1 MQAAEFAATL
11 KALQTGHRLQCG
23 EDPYAA
29 VQALDETLASL
40 QKLQADLKR
49 TKEYR
54 AAEEA
59 QKQSD
64 ASDRVRRLTGELAKA
79 QVAAEAMLGYPL
91 TSAHYRSGGGNFSCD
106 SLYQLLPEGYVHH
119 HIFDHNVRR
128 LQLQLAN
135 QEAQLDRIR
144 GELGASELTPAPPF
158 LRGDLKQALEAKQGE
173 LHLATAQVR
182 CVRSQL
188 LSYMAT
194 HTPMR
199 DTRFGEK
206 LAVHLDAM
214 LNAYVALH
222 AP

>member
-1 MQAAEFAATL
+1 LQAAEFAATL

-29 VQALDETLASL
+29 VQALDETLTSL

-64 ASDRVRRLTGELAKA
+64 ASDRVRRLTEELEKA
-79 QVAAEAMLGYPL
+79 QAAAEAMLGYSL
-91 TSAHYRSGGGNFSCD
+91 NSEHYFSSGNYGD
-106 SLYQLLPEGYVHH
+106 SLYNLLPKGYVHQKM
-119 HIFDHNVRR
+119 FDHNIQH
-128 LQLQLAN
+128 LKSQLAN
-135 QEAQLDRIR
+135 QEARLDQIK
-144 GELGASELTPAPPF
+144 GELGPSELTPAPPF
-158 LRGDLKQALEAKQGE
+158 LREDLKQALEAKQGQ
-173 LHLATAQVR
+173 LRTATTNVHFA
-182 CVRSQL
+182 RSRL

-194 HTPMR
+194 HKPMR
-199 DTRFGEK
+199 DARFGET
-206 LAVHLDAM
+206 LAGHLDAM
-214 LNAYVALH
+214 LDAYVALH

>member
-11 KALQTGHRLQCG
+11 KALQTGHRLQSG

-29 VQALDETLASL
+29 VQALEETLASL

-59 QKQSD
+59 QRQSD
-64 ASDRVRRLTGELAKA
+64 ASDRVRRLTEKLEKA
-79 QVAAEAMLGYPL
+79 QAAAEAMLGYPL
-91 TSAHYRSGGGNFSCD
+91 TSAHYCSSGG
-106 SLYQLLPEGYVHH
+106 LYHLLPEGYVHQQM
-119 HIFDHNVRR
+119 FDHQVK
-128 LQLQLAN
+128 QLQSQLSK
-135 QEAQLDRIR
+135 QEAQLDKLR
-144 GELGASELTPAPPF
+144 GELGAAELTPAPPF
-158 LRGDLKQALEAKQGE
+158 LRGDLKQALEAKQE
-173 LHLATAQVR
+173 QLRSATFQVQ
-182 CVRSQL
+182 CVRAQL

-194 HTPMR
+194 HKPMR
-199 DTRFGEK
+199 DARFGEK

-214 LNAYVALH
+214 LDAYVALH

>member
-40 QKLQADLKR
+40 QKLHADLKR

-64 ASDRVRRLTGELAKA
+64 ASDRVRRFTEKLEKA
-79 QVAAEAMLGYPL
+79 QAAAEAMLGYPL
-91 TSAHYRSGGGNFSCD
+91 TNAHYRSSGG
-106 SLYQLLPEGYVHH
+106 LYHLLPEGYVHH
-119 HIFDHNVRR
+119 QTFDYQVKQFQGH
-128 LQLQLAN
+128 LAN
-135 QEAQLDRIR
+135 QEARLDKIK
-144 GELGASELTPAPPF
+144 GELGAAELTPTPPF
-158 LRGDLKQALEAKQGE
+158 LRGDLKQALEAKQAE
-173 LHLATAQVR
+173 LHSATAQVH
-182 CVRSQL
+182 CARSQL
-188 LSYMAT
+188 LGYLAT
-194 HTPMR
+194 HKPMR
-199 DTRFGEK
+199 DTRFGET
-206 LAVHLDAM
+206 LAGHLDAM
-214 LNAYVALH
+214 LEAYVALR

>member
-64 ASDRVRRLTGELAKA
+64 ASDRVRRLTEELEKA
-79 QVAAEAMLGYPL
+79 QAAAEAMLGYPL
-91 TSAHYRSGGGNFSCD
+91 TSAHYRSSGNFDD
-106 SLYQLLPEGYVHH
+106 SLYHLLPEGYVHH
-119 HIFDHNVRR
+119 QKFDCAVQR
-128 LQLQLAN
+128 LKQQLAN
-135 QEAQLDRIR
+135 QEARLDKIR

-158 LRGDLKQALEAKQGE
+158 LRGDLKQALEAKQAE
-173 LHLATAQVR
+173 LHSATVQVR
-182 CVRSQL
+182 CARSQL
-188 LSYMAT
+188 LGFMAT
-194 HTPMR
+194 HKPMR
-199 DTRFGEK
+199 DARFGET
-206 LAVHLDAM
+206 LAGHLDAM
-214 LNAYVALH
+214 LDAYVALH

>member
-64 ASDRVRRLTGELAKA
+64 ASDRVRRLTEELEKA
-79 QVAAEAMLGYPL
+79 QAAAEAMLGYPL
-91 TSAHYRSGGGNFSCD
+91 TSMHYGSSNG
-106 SLYQLLPEGYVHH
+106 LYHLLPEGYVHPQM
-119 HIFDHNVRR
+119 FDHQVK
-128 LQLQLAN
+128 QLQSHLSN
-135 QEAQLDRIR
+135 QEARLDKLR

-158 LRGDLKQALEAKQGE
+158 LRGDLKQALEAKQAE
-173 LHLATAQVR
+173 LHSATVQVR
-182 CVRSQL
+182 CARSRL
-188 LSYMAT
+188 LGFMAT
-194 HTPMR
+194 HKPMR
-199 DTRFGEK
+199 DARFSEK
-206 LAVHLDAM
+206 LAGHLDAM
-214 LNAYVALH
+214 LDAYVALH